1 MMPLA
6 DVTPQWVD
14 DLLYM
19 LIAGLIVLDAGMLIP
34 Y

>member
-19 LIAGLIVLDAGMLIP
+19 LIAGLIVFDAAMFFP